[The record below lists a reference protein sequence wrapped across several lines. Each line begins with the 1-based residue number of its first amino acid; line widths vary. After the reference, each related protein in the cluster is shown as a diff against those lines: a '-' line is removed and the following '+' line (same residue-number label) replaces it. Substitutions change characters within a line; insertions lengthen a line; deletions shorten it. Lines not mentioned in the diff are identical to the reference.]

1 MKKMVLV
8 GRIVDGYRVSIEKGN
23 KYYVVEVDKKGSYE
37 CYGMLETLKQA
48 KEKYN
53 EVIKEIIKQKE
64 WEIKNEL
71 R

>member
-48 KEKYN
+48 KEKYK
-53 EVIKEIIKQKE
+53 EVIDEIINQKE